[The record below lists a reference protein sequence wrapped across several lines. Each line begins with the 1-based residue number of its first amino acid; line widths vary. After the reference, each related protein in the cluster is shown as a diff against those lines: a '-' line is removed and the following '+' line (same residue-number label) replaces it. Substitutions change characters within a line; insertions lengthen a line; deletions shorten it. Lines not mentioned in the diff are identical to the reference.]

1 MSAGSAMT
9 VQVRPEGRPLIVA
22 HLGGDPAR
30 ALCEAG
36 EAAAVDHVTSRLV
49 AALGPD
55 LRKAVK
61 AGRLAGWWVDP
72 FSRGGFSVAKPGRF
86 GDRDLL
92 SRPIGGRIWLA
103 GEANAGPASVTAGGA
118 ALAGIAAA
126 KEIAA
131 KLKA

>member
-9 VQVRPEGRPLIVA
+9 VQVRPEGRALIVA

-36 EAAAVDHVTSRLV
+36 EAAAVDHVTNRLV
-49 AALGPD
+49 AALGGEM
-55 LRKAVK
+55 RRAIK

-72 FSRGGFSVAKPGRF
+72 WSRGGFSVAKPGRF
-86 GDRDLL
+86 ADRELL
-92 SRPIGGRIWLA
+92 SRPVGGRIWFA
-103 GEANAGPASVTAGGA
+103 GEANAGPAAVTAGGA
-118 ALAGIAAA
+118 ALAGLAASR
-126 KEIAA
+126 EIVA